1 MKHQLG
7 HFTDGQALK
16 RLPHEMT
23 HKYSFPFVYIDRQF
37 DTEPCSSIVLIVKYS
52 LTCETKLMWERSLLG

>member
-7 HFTDGQALK
+7 HFTDEQALK
-16 RLPHEMT
+16 CLPHEMT

-37 DTEPCSSIVLIVKYS
+37 DTEPDHYSIK
-52 LTCETKLMWERSLLG
+52 CEGAR